1 MRKLI
6 LFSFCFLISVASFA
20 QNEKQARKV
29 LDKASA
35 IISNRSGAKANFA
48 VYSNKV
54 KTTGSI
60 AIKGNKFQVTTP
72 QAIVWYNGKTQWSY
86 MKQNNEV
93 NISNPNQSQ
102 RAQMNPYVFVNCYKK
117 GYKMNMKDVGN
128 SKEIHLTATS
138 KNSIP
143 QMYIIVDDRTG
154 VPSHVK
160 MKINGSWTTIVIS
173 NFKKAN
179 LSDSYFNFNAKEF
192 PHAELID
199 LR

>member
-1 MRKLI
+1 
-6 LFSFCFLISVASFA
+6 VASFA